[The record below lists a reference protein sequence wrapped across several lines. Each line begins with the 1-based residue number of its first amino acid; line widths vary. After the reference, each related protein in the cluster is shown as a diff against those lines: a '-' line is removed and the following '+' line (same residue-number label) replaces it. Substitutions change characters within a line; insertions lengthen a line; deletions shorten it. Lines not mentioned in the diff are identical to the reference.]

1 MEATASAH
9 ARMTYRARMHVDQ
22 IALQL
27 YTVRQAAAADLPGTL
42 DAVARAGYRHVEIAG
57 LPPTAPSVLAGLL
70 AASGLDV
77 VAVHEGIDGLRSG
90 PDAAIQRAL
99 AVGSPRIVVPWM
111 PDEDRVAPD
120 DVRRFAAELGGLAR
134 RAATHGLRFG
144 YHNHSFE
151 FAGLDGTT
159 IWDVLR
165 AELSDDV
172 DLEIDV
178 YWAAGGGID
187 PAALIA
193 SATGRVKT
201 LHMKDRGPG
210 PAFADAPAGQGTLDF
225 PAIVA
230 AGGDAGVEWYIAEQ
244 DDAVS
249 PIDDIATAHA
259 YLTSLAR

>member
-1 MEATASAH
+1 
-9 ARMTYRARMHVDQ
+9 MTYRARMHTDQ

-27 YTVRQAAAADLPGTL
+27 YTVRQAAALDLPGTL
-42 DAVARAGYRHVEIAG
+42 DAVARTGYRHVEVAG
-57 LPPTAPSVLAGLL
+57 LPDTSPGQLAGLL
-70 AASGLDV
+70 AAAGLDV
-77 VAVHEGIDGLRSG
+77 VAVHESIDALRADA
-90 PDAAIQRAL
+90 DAAIERSL
-99 AVGSPRIVVPWM
+99 AIGSPRIVVPWM
-111 PDEDRVAPD
+111 PDADRATPD
-120 DVRRFAAELGGLAR
+120 DVRRFAGELGTLAR

-151 FAGLDGTT
+151 FADLDGTT

-165 AELSDDV
+165 ADLPDEV

-178 YWAAGGGID
+178 YWAAGGGLD

-210 PAFADAPAGQGTLDF
+210 PAFADVPAGQGTLDF

-230 AGGDAGVEWYIAEQ
+230 AGRAAGVEWYIAEQ

-249 PIDDIATAHA
+249 PLDDIATARA
-259 YLTSLAR
+259 YLQSLAE